1 MISNETETEIFVMQ
15 VPGQGLEWRE
25 SGETVLYLQI
35 IIILISYIIIELLIK
50 REIRTILAETGNG
63 TPLNFVS
70 LQKFIQYRNN
80 S

>member
-1 MISNETETEIFVMQ
+1 MKQKLNFFVMW

-25 SGETVLYLQI
+25 SGESVLYLQI

-50 REIRTILAETGNG
+50 REMRTILAETWHENH
-63 TPLNFVS
+63 LNFVF
-70 LQKFIQYRNN
+70 LQKFFQYRNN